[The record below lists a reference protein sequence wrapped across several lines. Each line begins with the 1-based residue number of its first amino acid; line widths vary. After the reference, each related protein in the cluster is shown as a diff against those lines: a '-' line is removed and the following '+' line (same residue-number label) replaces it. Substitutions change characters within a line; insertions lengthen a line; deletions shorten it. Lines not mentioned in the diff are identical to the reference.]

1 MNKKIFILIFLML
14 FPIYVNAECSEE
26 ETVRISKLAN
36 NITTSV
42 EYDETSNSFSLTFLN
57 VTNEFI
63 IKDEMSNNYSGDFE
77 LVINNLKSGNHKYF
91 IFDVN
96 GCFDS
101 EILTKNIK
109 LPFYNRYYNSKEC
122 EQFSDY
128 TYCSKW
134 INSEITYDTWKTK
147 VDNYKF
153 EEKNVPVVEEKKET
167 FLDKIKI
174 LVVLLYVDHYYIFL
188 PIIIISFTFIIYL
201 KDRSDSIIYRKNKGE
216 DITL

>member
-42 EYDETSNSFSLTFLN
+42 EYDEISNSFSLTFLN
-57 VTNEFI
+57 ITNEFI
-63 IKDEMSNNYSGDFE
+63 IQDEMNNNYSGDFE
-77 LVINNLKSGNHKYF
+77 LVINNLKSGNHRYS
-91 IFDVN
+91 IFDIN
-96 GCFDS
+96 GCFSD
-101 EILTKNIK
+101 EILTKNIS
-109 LPFYNRYYNSKEC
+109 LPFYNKYYTLKEC

-128 TYCSKW
+128 AYCSKW
-134 INSEITYDTWKTK
+134 INNEISYNTWKSK
-147 VDNYKF
+147 VDNYKLKEKSVLDE
-153 EEKNVPVVEEKKET
+153 EEKNET
-167 FLDKIKI
+167 FLNKIKNLI
-174 LVVLLYVDHYYIFL
+174 ISLYVDHYYIFL
-188 PIIIISFTFIIYL
+188 PMIIISFTLIIYL